1 MIKNLP
7 DIEVSHN
14 GKKFSIKP
22 SRSGNFTEVKRLCEG
37 EGQILFEPR
46 DEATWD
52 AVYAKAREAGQTLI
66 WLGIQQDTKEDSEK

>member
-1 MIKNLP
+1 MRKNLP

-22 SRSGNFTEVKRLCEG
+22 SRSGNFTEAKELCE
-37 EGQILFEPR
+37 EGRQILFEPR